1 MSRLPP
7 IPPLNDRVLGPYRAE
22 PDVETEQRRRGPEE
36 RRSWPSRPAHPAP
49 IEAPTADEIAL
60 RESLDRHRLSEDQ
73 ARGRLINLTIT

>member
-22 PDVETEQRRRGPEE
+22 PDVDTEQRRRGPEE
-36 RRSWPSRPAHPAP
+36 RRSWPSRPAHPVP

-60 RESLDRHRLSEDQ
+60 RASLDRHQISDDQ
-73 ARGRLINLTIT
+73 ARGRLMNMTIT